1 MGSFFIIKAS
11 IVFDNDAS
19 FGDRKEDFLV
29 QAFVSKLA
37 MKTFNKSV
45 LLGTARLNI
54 QRLHVGGMTPI
65 LNDVCDKFR
74 AIVRANIRW
83 GSLEISQML
92 ERIQHLVTG
101 DRSGGV
107 NNQTLAS
114 ILIDHRQ
121 HLHGSA
127 IRRPIHDK
135 IPRPDVAW
143 IGRLHRIAH
152 RPHAKAFLSPHPLD
166 ALAIDPPAFAAQQLM
181 NCGFNF

>member
-1 MGSFFIIKAS
+1 MGSFFIITAS

-19 FGDRKEDFLV
+19 FGDRKEDLLV

-107 NNQTLAS
+107 NNQTLAG